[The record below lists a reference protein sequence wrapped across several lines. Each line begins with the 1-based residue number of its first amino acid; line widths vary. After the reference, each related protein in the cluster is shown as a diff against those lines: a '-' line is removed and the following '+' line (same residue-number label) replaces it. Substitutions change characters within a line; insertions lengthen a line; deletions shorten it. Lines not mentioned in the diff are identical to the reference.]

1 MSKQDT
7 TAKDVRDWILN
18 RKEDYFAVWDRL
30 SYCRNILLNGR
41 IDAAVR
47 MLKRSYTFAVMS
59 IQTSKDRHEDA
70 FVSHY
75 SGKLRRKEAY
85 LQTVYGGQKFNWDRK
100 TFKNVNWSLLV
111 LAIRKHVENNRFDV
125 LLDVIVDQ
133 LTGVS
138 HRKGAFML
146 SMIGITEYMC
156 IDSNVAQ
163 FADIDTQREYNSSGD
178 YLSDCKQIVKAI
190 DMPHM
195 PNFIIQ
201 WAIYDVQRGEHSRHM
216 AFYREVLYT
225 NE

>member
-1 MSKQDT
+1 
-7 TAKDVRDWILN
+7 
-18 RKEDYFAVWDRL
+18 
-30 SYCRNILLNGR
+30 
-41 IDAAVR
+41 
-47 MLKRSYTFAVMS
+47 
-59 IQTSKDRHEDA
+59 
-70 FVSHY
+70 
-75 SGKLRRKEAY
+75 
-85 LQTVYGGQKFNWDRK
+85 VYGGQKFNWDRK

-163 FADIDTQREYNSSGD
+163 FADIDTERSYNNAD
-178 YLSDCKQIVKAI
+178 TYMSDCSKIVEAI

-195 PNFIIQ
+195 PNFIVQ
-201 WAIYDVQRGEHSRHM
+201 WAIYDVQRGEHSRHI